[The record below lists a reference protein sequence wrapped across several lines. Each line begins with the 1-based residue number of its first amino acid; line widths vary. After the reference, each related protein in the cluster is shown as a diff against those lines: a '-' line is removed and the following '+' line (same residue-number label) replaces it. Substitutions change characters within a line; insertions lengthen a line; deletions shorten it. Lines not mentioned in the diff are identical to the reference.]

1 MTTIPLTSASPYSTR
16 GAVYRNTRSGT
27 TRPVSP
33 PASAYFPS
41 FPDDPHA
48 RPIATP
54 NVEAHFAY
62 STTLRR
68 HHTEFTALQSPAHF
82 AAAVNAEATG
92 LWSRLINT
100 VSGRQELEGELE
112 NGRPKYTALEQEGRS
127 DTLSAKFAHYSVQV
141 RVCCWIVD
149 TFHCL
154 IALRSGYCRT
164 F

>member
-54 NVEAHFAY
+54 NAEAHFAY